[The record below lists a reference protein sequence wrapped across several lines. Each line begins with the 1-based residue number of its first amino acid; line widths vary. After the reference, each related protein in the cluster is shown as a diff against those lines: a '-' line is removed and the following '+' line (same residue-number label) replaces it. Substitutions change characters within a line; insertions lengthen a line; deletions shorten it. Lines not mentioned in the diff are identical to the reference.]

1 MTQES
6 FRYPGNSYDQFSKLL
21 GLITENVGDR
31 VVVRPEQWEHS
42 KCYGVTRLSKL
53 QHYLELALYKYDG
66 SVAFSYRDF
75 CFSIMDNR
83 FSNLQQECA
92 QTICN
97 HAKGVAARIQ
107 VLFPNMKVSAEVG
120 NDDTREQRWS
130 CEKCKATGSV
140 KHEQRADVMSVVYLI
155 EDDHKR
161 VSPECNQPVRGIRLV
176 KAEVVS

>member
-1 MTQES
+1 MTESS
-6 FRYPGNSYDQFSKLL
+6 FRYPGNNSHQFSQLL

-42 KCYGVTRLSKL
+42 KRYGATRLSKL

-66 SVAFSYRDF
+66 SIAFSYRDF
-75 CFSIMDNR
+75 CFGIQDSR
-83 FSNLQQECA
+83 FSNTRQECA

-97 HAKGVAARIQ
+97 YAKEVAARIQ
-107 VLFPNMKVSAEVG
+107 ALFPNMKVSVEVG
-120 NDDTREQRWS
+120 NDGAQEQRWA

-140 KHEQRADVMSVVYLI
+140 KHEQHADVISVVYLI

-161 VSPECNQPVRGIRLV
+161 VSPECDQPVRGIRLV
-176 KAEVVS
+176 NAEALD